1 MKSIYISI
9 QITDDALLKI
19 SKLIDKYTART
30 KVSRQFQYYYII
42 DHILRNSEKNNNSV
56 PLNQSFLAKILG
68 VSNSLC
74 SSMVHD
80 LVDNEIIEV
89 VKLHNHGY
97 NSTHY
102 AIPEKYRQLIS
113 ISVKRKEVKVL
124 TQIMK
129 RRDDVNNTFLAS
141 KNGHL
146 YMNYIA
152 NISITNISTIFQS
165 ISNKYVLLPNMD
177 NTVKL
182 KLIDRE
188 KTNVERIE
196 KGDYWLKRPDEKS
209 RVYCNLSILHREY
222 RKYLHYKGKTLK
234 CVDIRCSQPSLAGM
248 MIKQRLLQNG
258 QVIPKELETYL
269 KACTS
274 GQFYELFMEGDEL
287 LEENRKQ
294 FKQDFFKAVF
304 FSRVT
309 KRNNKLKKKFIDKF
323 PTIYN
328 IICEMKGGIQD
339 KKDRTFAEFAKEL
352 QRFEASIIVDKVNI
366 PMLQEGYG
374 CYNIY
379 DSIVSHDDATLIEA
393 TRRITEEFEKLGFT
407 PKINIEDFTKY

>member
-1 MKSIYISI
+1 MYCSVML
-9 QITDDALLKI
+9 QD
-19 SKLIDKYTART
+19 LIRE
-30 KVSRQFQYYYII
+30 
-42 DHILRNSEKNNNSV
+42 N
-56 PLNQSFLAKILG
+56 
-68 VSNSLC
+68 
-74 SSMVHD
+74 
-80 LVDNEIIEV
+80 IIEV
-89 VKLHNHGY
+89 VKLHKHTY

-102 AIPEKYRQLIS
+102 AVPS
-113 ISVKRKEVKVL
+113 IYDELVSVEVKESEFPVL
-124 TQIMK
+124 SKIIK
-129 RRDDVNNTFLAS
+129 RRNDTNDDFKLS
-141 KNGHL
+141 NGGSL
-146 YMNYIA
+146 YLNYIA
-152 NISITNISTIFQS
+152 NISITRIRTIKSDMYNRIVLFPKGVRYLK
-165 ISNKYVLLPNMD
+165 IKKFKRAFSN
-177 NTVKL
+177 VK
-182 KLIDRE
+182 
-188 KTNVERIE
+188 RIAD
-196 KGDYWLKRPDEKS
+196 KDYWLKRPDEKS

-248 MIKQRLLQNG
+248 MIKQRLLQSG
-258 QVIPKELETYL
+258 QVIPEELETYL
-269 KACTS
+269 KVCTS

-309 KRNNKLKKKFIDKF
+309 KRNNRLKKKFIDKF

-328 IICEMKGGIQD
+328 IICEIKGGIQD